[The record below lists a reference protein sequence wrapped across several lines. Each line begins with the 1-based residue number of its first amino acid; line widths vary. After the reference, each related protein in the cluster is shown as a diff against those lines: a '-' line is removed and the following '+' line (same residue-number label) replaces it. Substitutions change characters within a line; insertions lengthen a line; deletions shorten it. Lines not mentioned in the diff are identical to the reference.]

1 MKLLLASTAIL
12 VLAVVSLLT
21 GVSDVSWASL
31 REGGTAWLVLVEV
44 RLPRTLA
51 LIFAGAGLAVSGT
64 IMQMLA
70 RNRFVEPS
78 TAGTVESAKLGILTV
93 LLLAPGLP
101 VYGRM
106 LVATGF
112 ALAGT
117 ALFLLILRR
126 IPLRTPLMVPL
137 VGLMLSGV
145 IDAVTS
151 FFAYRFDLLQSL
163 GAWTSG
169 DFSTVLRGRYELL
182 YLALALTLVAYRAAD
197 RFTVIGMGEEF
208 ATNLGLDHR
217 KVMALGLVIVSLV
230 TACVVVTVGAVPFVG
245 LIVPNVLALTIGDG
259 LRRALPW
266 TVLMGAGL
274 VLACD
279 IAGRIVIAPF
289 EIPVGTMLGV
299 IGSAFFLYLILRRKS
314 RAA

>member
-1 MKLLLASTAIL
+1 MKLFLAIAAIV
-12 VLAVVSLLT
+12 VLAAVSLLT
-21 GVSDVSWASL
+21 GVSDLSWASI

-101 VYGRM
+101 VYARM

-117 ALFLLILRR
+117 ALFLMILRR
-126 IPLRTPLMVPL
+126 IPLRSPLMVPL

-151 FFAYRFDLLQSL
+151 FFAYRFDMLQSL

-169 DFSTVLRGRYELL
+169 DFSSVLRGRYELL
-182 YLALALTLVAYRAAD
+182 YLALFLTLVAYRAAD

-208 ATNLGLDHR
+208 ATNLGLDYR
-217 KVMALGLVIVSLV
+217 KVTTLGLVIVSLV

-245 LIVPNVLALTIGDG
+245 LIVPNILALTMGDG

-274 VLACD
+274 VLTCD
-279 IAGRIVIAPF
+279 IVGRIVIAPF

>member
-245 LIVPNVLALTIGDG
+245 LIVPNVLALTMGDG

>member
-1 MKLLLASTAIL
+1 MKLLLASAAIL

-245 LIVPNVLALTIGDG
+245 LIVPNVLALTMGDG